1 MENNET
7 KTKEQCKVV
16 RELFGGVPVSVR
28 CTDDS
33 LDEQAE
39 VNTSVLYFYLIRS
52 GKRTERTVSCLIRCP
67 QDAISN
73 NCES

>member
-16 RELFGGVPVSVR
+16 REQFGGVPVSVR

-52 GKRTERTVSCLIRCP
+52 GKRTERHSQLPDQMSTRCN
-67 QDAISN
+67 QQ
-73 NCES
+73 

>member
-39 VNTSVLYFYLIRS
+39 VNTSVLYFLS
-52 GKRTERTVSCLIRCP
+52 HQVG
-67 QDAISN
+67 
-73 NCES
+73 

>member
-7 KTKEQCKVV
+7 KTKKQCKVV
-16 RELFGGVPVSVR
+16 RELCGGVPVSVR

-39 VNTSVLYFYLIRS
+39 VDTLCALFFPHQV
-52 GKRTERTVSCLIRCP
+52 G
-67 QDAISN
+67 
-73 NCES
+73 